1 MQSSS
6 RNRRRQYFI
15 NKPLQIRYMAYLVL
29 PLLLVSVISMISVY
43 LGIWG
48 GVLDAFSDERIRND
62 LLIASRLTEY
72 EQARSMTEAPTPSA
86 LSFFKQTE
94 RLSLRQREIFR
105 DILDDTNRKLIAKF
119 ILLLFFIAWGS
130 IYFSHKIAGPLYRFH
145 ATLEAVEQG
154 DVSIRIRLRKADEAQ
169 LLAKRF
175 NLTLENLDQTFSRL
189 KNIVREY
196 ESNPAQMSALLK
208 QELAKIKTSANQ

>member
-1 MQSSS
+1 MHKE
-6 RNRRRQYFI
+6 RRKHFFI
-15 NKPLQIRYMAYLVL
+15 DKPLQIRYMTYLVF
-29 PLLLVSVISMISVY
+29 PLLIVSVISMISVY

-72 EQARSMTEAPTPSA
+72 EQARSLTEPPSMSA

-94 RLSLRQREIFR
+94 RLSQRQREVFK
-105 DILDDTNRKLIAKF
+105 DILDETNRKLIAKF
-119 ILLLFFIAWGS
+119 IFLLFFIAWGS

-145 ATLEAVEQG
+145 ATLEAMEKG
-154 DVSIRIRLRKADEAQ
+154 DVSLRIRLRKADEAQ

-175 NLTLENLDQTFSRL
+175 NLTLENLDQSFSRL
-189 KNIVREY
+189 KNIIREN
-196 ESNPAQMSALLK
+196 ESDPPRMTALLK
-208 QELAKIKTSANQ
+208 EEIAKIKTSAD

>member
-1 MQSSS
+1 MKE
-6 RNRRRQYFI
+6 RRKHFLI
-15 NKPLQIRYMAYLVL
+15 DKPLQFRYMAYIII
-29 PLLLVSVISMISVY
+29 PLFSVSLISIISLY
-43 LGIWG
+43 LGICG
-48 GVLDAFSDERIRND
+48 GVLDAFSDEQIRND

-72 EQARSMTEAPTPSA
+72 EQARTPQHQEPIST

-94 RLSLRQREIFR
+94 KLSQRQREVFK
-105 DILDDTNRKLIAKF
+105 DILDETNRKLIAKF

-145 ATLEAVEQG
+145 ATLEAIDKG

-175 NLTLENLDQTFSRL
+175 NLTLENLDQKYCSR
-189 KNIVREY
+189 K
-196 ESNPAQMSALLK
+196 
-208 QELAKIKTSANQ
+208 